1 MLITYFFCMQ
11 QSLCYCCVCIML
23 LSIHV
28 FYCTYSCVMLPVFTD
43 WECATFAYD
52 YCTNEQ
58 KVLMSCVLLLVYKQ
72 LYFVSTTSTY
82 YCYYCVFQAFLT
94 ILFSNISY
102 SPTFQHPNVLHPS
115 SLILHFLSFIYIWL
129 WVWTSMVQVKINPL
143 QQSSLSISQE
153 SEMVTCVC
161 ILWSPLSPPPFFF

>member
-1 MLITYFFCMQ
+1 M
-11 QSLCYCCVCIML
+11 
-23 LSIHV
+23 
-28 FYCTYSCVMLPVFTD
+28 
-43 WECATFAYD
+43 TFAYD

-129 WVWTSMVQVKINPL
+129 WVWTSLLQVGINATRTHNNNL
-143 QQSSLSISQE
+143 AFSIVRE
-153 SEMVTCVC
+153 RDCYMYVGHCNVVDV
-161 ILWSPLSPPPFFF
+161 IAGLYLG